1 MGTQYD
7 NFARF
12 YDLEYR
18 NVTDDLTFYSEF
30 AARCK
35 SPILE
40 LGCGTGRVLC
50 HLGMAG
56 YRVTGIDMSLPMLQ
70 IASQRISQEPRL
82 ARNVRLEEADMRS
95 FSLRTRFRM
104 ALCAINSFM
113 HLTTPEDQTACLAAV
128 HRHLAPGG
136 LLIVDVFNPDLALLL
151 EGSGRLMLER
161 MLVDPAGST
170 LVTKMVSA
178 WVDRAHQVNHI
189 TYLYDE
195 IQPDNTLKR
204 TVAMI
209 SQRYLYRYEM
219 ELLLQSNGF
228 VVENIYGNY
237 DLEEFG
243 PESLKMIFVARRV

>member
-1 MGTQYD
+1 MGTEYD
-7 NFARF
+7 NFAHY

-18 NVTDDLTFYSEF
+18 NVTDDLMFYSEF
-30 AARCK
+30 AARCE

-40 LGCGTGRVLC
+40 LGCGTGRIVS

-56 YRVTGIDMSLPMLQ
+56 YRVTGIDLSLPMLQ
-70 IASQRISQEPRL
+70 IAHQRVDQEPRL
-82 ARNVRLEEADMRS
+82 ARNVRLEEADMRT

-113 HLTTPEDQTACLAAV
+113 HLTTPEDQAACLQAV
-128 HRHLAPGG
+128 HHHLVPGG
-136 LLIVDVFNPDLALLL
+136 LFIVDVFNPDLALLL

-161 MLVDPAGST
+161 MLVDPAGPT
-170 LVTKMVSA
+170 LITKMVSA
-178 WVDRAHQVNHI
+178 WVDRARQVNHV

-195 IQPDNTLKR
+195 MQADNTLKR

-219 ELLLQSNGF
+219 EHLLMGNGF
-228 VVENIYGNY
+228 VIENVYGNY
-237 DLEEFG
+237 DLEDFG
-243 PESLKMIFVARRV
+243 AESLKMIFVARKA